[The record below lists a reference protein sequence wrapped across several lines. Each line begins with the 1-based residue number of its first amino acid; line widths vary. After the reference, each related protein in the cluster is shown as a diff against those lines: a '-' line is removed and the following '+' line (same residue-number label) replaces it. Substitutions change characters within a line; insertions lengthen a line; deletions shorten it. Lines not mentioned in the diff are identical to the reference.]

1 MTSDTI
7 ERTSRRVFV
16 PGLVLAAWTLLLW
29 TTRVRNILAD
39 DALTGWSRTWQ
50 LGAAI
55 GFVVAAV
62 GLAVT
67 SLLRPALAVRPGM
80 ALALFGAAWWI
91 VRGTGVVLA
100 DHPLGFTV
108 VHVVLAIGTVA
119 IGAWLVRSVLAGGG
133 AGSTR
138 FGRAGE
144 RR

>member
-1 MTSDTI
+1 MTSDTSAPTI
-7 ERTSRRVFV
+7 RRVFV

-50 LGAAI
+50 LGAAV
-55 GFVVAAV
+55 GFVVAGV
-62 GLAVT
+62 GLGVL
-67 SLLRPALAVRPGM
+67 SLLRPALALRPGL

-108 VHVVLAIGTVA
+108 VHVALAAGTVA
-119 IGAWLVRSVLAGGG
+119 IGAWLVRSVLAGGETG
-133 AGSTR
+133 TIR
-138 FGRAGE
+138 FGRAGD